1 MAGPETFEF
10 TDDNFDDAVLQSDVP
25 VLVDFWAEWCGPCKA
40 LAPVINELAKEY
52 AGRAKVGKLDTDG
65 NREVSVRFSVSAI
78 PTVILF
84 NSGEIVEKFV
94 GLRGKKDLQA
104 ALDGVVASARPASG

>member
-1 MAGPETFEF
+1 MAGPDTLEF
-10 TDDNFDDAVLQSDVP
+10 TDDSFDEEVLQSDKP

-40 LAPVINELAKEY
+40 LGPVIDELATDY
-52 AGRAKVGKLDTDG
+52 GGQVKVGKIDTDA

-84 NSGEIVEKFV
+84 NRGEIVEKFV
-94 GLRGKKDLQA
+94 GLRGKKEYQT
-104 ALDGVVASARPASG
+104 ALSRVTGPA

>member
-1 MAGPETFEF
+1 MAGTNTLEF
-10 TDDNFDDAVLQSDVP
+10 TDANFDTEVLGADQP

-40 LAPVINELAKEY
+40 LGPVIDELATDY
-52 AGRAKVGKLDTDG
+52 DGKVRIGKIDTDA

-84 NSGEIVEKFV
+84 NDGEIVEKFV
-94 GLRGKKDLQA
+94 GLRSKKDFQTA
-104 ALDGVVASARPASG
+104 IDRVAKAG

>member
-1 MAGPETFEF
+1 MAGAHTLEF
-10 TDDNFDDAVLQSDVP
+10 TDSSFDEDVLGSDKP

-40 LAPVINELAKEY
+40 LGPVIDELASEY
-52 AGRAKVGKLDTDG
+52 DGKVKVGKVDTDA

-84 NSGEIVEKFV
+84 NGGEIVEKFV
-94 GLRGKKDLQA
+94 GLRSKKDFQT
-104 ALDGVVASARPASG
+104 ALDKAVRAD

>member
-1 MAGPETFEF
+1 MAGPNTLEF
-10 TDDNFDDAVLQSDVP
+10 TDSTFDEVVLGSEVP

-40 LAPVINELAKEY
+40 LGPVIDELATEY
-52 AGRAKVGKLDTDG
+52 DEQVKVGKLDTDA

-84 NSGEIVEKFV
+84 NKGEIVEKFV
-94 GLRGKKDLQA
+94 GLRSKTDFQT
-104 ALDGVVASARPASG
+104 ALAKLVAPA